1 MFSILVVVPT
11 LNSYHLLSNLVKSL
25 EAQTFTNWRV
35 LFIDGKSSFTHQE
48 WLREQCKKDNRF
60 HWEGEACSGRGI
72 FAAMNQGFKHALDE
86 DWLLFWGSDD
96 MAASKDA
103 FRKVEEAF
111 LLTRKQ
117 PDLYIF
123 SARYYSIK
131 YLLEGTHN
139 LKKTRFSRFIL
150 RKSFRNSLF
159 WGSTPPHQATLF
171 GPGARRLV
179 QQYDETYKLTGDLN
193 YFLHLS
199 TIGNISVYVD
209 NFVLVLMGDSGVS
222 GKQGLRRIGEVIRS
236 YRNSFG
242 NLWVFPFVMRYIQR
256 SWGNLW
262 RR

>member
-11 LNSYHLLSNLVKSL
+11 LNSYHLLSNLVRSL

-35 LFIDGKSSFTHQE
+35 LFIDGKSSLTHKE
-48 WLREQCKKDNRF
+48 WLREQCSKDSRF
-60 HWEGEACSGRGI
+60 HWEEEACGGRGI
-72 FAAMNQGFKHALDE
+72 FAAMNQGFKHALEE

-103 FRKVEEAF
+103 FRKVEEVF
-111 LLTRKQ
+111 LAAKKQ

-131 YLLEGTHN
+131 YLLEGKHN

-150 RKSFRNSLF
+150 RNTFRNSLF

-193 YFLHLS
+193 YFLSLS
-199 TIGNISVYVD
+199 TTSNICVYAND
-209 NFVLVLMGDSGVS
+209 LNLVLMGDSGVS
-222 GKQGLRRIGEVIRS
+222 GKQGMRRIGEVIRS

-242 NLWVFPFVMRYIQR
+242 NMWVFPFIMRYIQR
-256 SWGNLW
+256 TWGNLL